1 MKRINQPNAQ
11 RETLRIVFW
20 HQDGPAVSVEHIEQ
34 MIPWGSGRYAAAAA
48 LKGIHQFFLPRLPG
62 HKVDEDAEASKI
74 VAETLEQWDQL
85 MVQAREMKAK
95 AKADDLSK
103 RIEGEDCGR
112 ECFDCDGDCDHKKT
126 DKVVKLEKGKAKK
139 NGTDKSKQR
148 TVSKARK

>member
-85 MVQAREMKAK
+85 MMQAREMKAK
-95 AKADDLSK
+95 AVES
-103 RIEGEDCGR
+103 GEVIQMPVN
-112 ECFDCDGDCDHKKT
+112 EPA
-126 DKVVKLEKGKAKK
+126 KVEKKGKA